1 MKYLSDYTK
10 DKQTKLYDKTGAFFA
25 FSKEQFEDSKKEGI
39 EYCHLF
45 AGLICPCDTAQEVMA
60 GLDKIQKEGIAQ
72 DIAENGKAAIIRREL
87 FNHECFYTGDV
98 TDCVEKLD
106 GYEISKEEIVA
117 VYLHICK
124 TEDVD

>member
-10 DKQTKLYDKTGAFFA
+10 DKQTELYDKTGAFFA
-25 FSKEQFEDSKKEGI
+25 FSKEQFEGGKKEGI

-45 AGLICPCDTAQEVMA
+45 SGLICPRDTAQEVMA

-87 FNHECFYTGDV
+87 FNHECFYTNDIS
-98 TDCVEKLD
+98 DCVDKLAEYSFTRD
-106 GYEISKEEIVA
+106 DIQNVFN
-117 VYLHICK
+117 HIRA
-124 TEDVD
+124 TEDV

>member
-10 DKQTKLYDKTGAFFA
+10 DKQTELYDKTGAFFA
-25 FSKEQFEDSKKEGI
+25 FSKEQFEDGKKEGI

-45 AGLICPCDTAQEVMA
+45 AGLICPRDTAQEVMA

-106 GYEISKEEIVA
+106 GYGISQEEIVA